1 MELKNNG
8 RPKTERHTAISVRVT
23 PDAARMLSEMT
34 RNKSEFIDGLIRD
47 QYARWV
53 ISGRR

>member
-1 MELKNNG
+1 MNRYG
-8 RPKTERHTAISVRVT
+8 RPETGRNAAISVRVS
-23 PDAARMLSEMT
+23 PEARAMLDEMT

-53 ISGRR
+53 ISGRK